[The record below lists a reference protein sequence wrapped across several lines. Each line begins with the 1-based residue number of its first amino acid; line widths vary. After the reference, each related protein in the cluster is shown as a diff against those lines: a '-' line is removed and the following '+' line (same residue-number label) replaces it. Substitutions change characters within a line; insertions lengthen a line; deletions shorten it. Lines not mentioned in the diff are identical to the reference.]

1 MSIESEYIDMYAA
14 SQAIRT
20 NTEVINNRSDMCVVD
35 SRSGLSI
42 KNQALREF
50 RYLRILRNK
59 GDRYDLNRYRR

>member
-1 MSIESEYIDMYAA
+1 MSIESEYIDMYAV

-20 NTEVINNRSDMCVVD
+20 NTEVINNRSDMRVVD